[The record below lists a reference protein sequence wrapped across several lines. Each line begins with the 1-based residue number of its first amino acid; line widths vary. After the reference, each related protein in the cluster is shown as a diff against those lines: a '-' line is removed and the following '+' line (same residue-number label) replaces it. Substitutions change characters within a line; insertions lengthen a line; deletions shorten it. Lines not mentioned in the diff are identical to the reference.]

1 MFWVFFVMTN
11 SWKKYKTIFQDI
23 SFHAWNRMKKYFQR
37 EKIYFFFFLHVWNWL
52 KHFFRGNVSF
62 FSCKTLFCGE
72 CMTVNIFVSEKY
84 IFRGISF
91 FSFHVKLSEK
101 TFFSFFKNSTCDIH
115 LECVEHISANLN
127 TFPAKRHFS
136 PDFFVTRF
144 HTWKENSPGN
154 LFFSLGLTQF
164 FLSRFLFVFSFSQME
179 TQIEG
184 TLSFWGLFGQN
195 IFFPS
200 SSQVL
205 NTAGKTI

>member
-1 MFWVFFVMTN
+1 MQNTFLW
-11 SWKKYKTIFQDI
+11 
-23 SFHAWNRMKKYFQR
+23 RMHDSEYFCIRKKYFQGN
-37 EKIYFFFFLHVWNWL
+37 FFFFLFMWNW
-52 KHFFRGNVSF
+52 
-62 FSCKTLFCGE
+62 
-72 CMTVNIFVSEKY
+72 
-84 IFRGISF
+84 
-91 FSFHVKLSEK
+91 VKK
-101 TFFSFFKNSTCDIH
+101 NRMFFSFFKNSTCDIH

-144 HTWKENSPGN
+144 HTWKKNSPGN

-195 IFFPS
+195 ICFPS

-205 NTAGKTI
+205 NTEGKTI